1 MFRHYISLGCF
12 CGTASAMS
20 KYGLRSF
27 SGPFDWCVSSL
38 SGILHFMENNFTD
51 FLCRENLKVAD
62 EYFWVFEDTKYN
74 IRFLHDVKY
83 DFGKEYSFV
92 CQKYA
97 HRIARFQDAVS
108 NSTCFIRAVSD
119 PAELTF
125 IQENR
130 DYIFDILKWYCPDNE
145 IIYLIPRS
153 ISVPDTFREKYFIL
167 QTDSYSTASRE
178 ALRDFFDTSK
188 DLIAYCTKNY
198 DETTRKDNLLFDLSH
213 ENKALQIFTS
223 RYQQVLKICR
233 ADLARFDL
241 PPELDI
247 YGAGNIGKIFY
258 DKIKGICR
266 IGCFI
271 DLRPREKTYDN
282 IPILRIADYTARK
295 DIPIIVTPIY
305 EEDEIRENLI
315 SCCHVNPAN
324 ILSLGNILS

>member
-1 MFRHYISLGCF
+1 MFRHFISLGCY

-27 SGPFDWCVSSL
+27 SGPFDWCCSSFA
-38 SGILHFMENNFTD
+38 GILHFMENNFTD
-51 FLCRENLKVAD
+51 FLCRENLNVTD
-62 EYFWVFEDTKYN
+62 ECFWIFEDAKYN
-74 IRFLHDVKY
+74 IRFPHDVKY
-83 DFGKEYSFV
+83 DFGKEYSFIY
-92 CQKYA
+92 QKYA
-97 HRIARFQDAVS
+97 RRIVRFQDAVS
-108 NSTCFIRAVSD
+108 NGVCFIRAVSD
-119 PAELTF
+119 PAELSF

-130 DYIFDILKWYCPDNE
+130 NHIINIMKRYCSDNE

-153 ISVPDTFREKYFIL
+153 ISIPDSFHEKYFIL
-167 QTDSYSTASRE
+167 QTDSYRGGRE
-178 ALRDFFDTSK
+178 MMRDIFDTNE
-188 DLIAYCTKNY
+188 DLITYCTINY
-198 DETTRKDNLLFDLSH
+198 DKTTRKDNLLFDLSH